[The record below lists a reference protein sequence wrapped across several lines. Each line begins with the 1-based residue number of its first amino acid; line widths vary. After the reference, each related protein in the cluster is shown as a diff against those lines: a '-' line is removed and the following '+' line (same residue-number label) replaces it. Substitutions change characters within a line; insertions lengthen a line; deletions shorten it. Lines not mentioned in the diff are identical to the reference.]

1 MIKVSFIGNLGKD
14 PEPIRYTPEGKA
26 VCSYSVAVTLGGGE
40 NKQTLWY
47 RCSSWEK
54 QAENDAKYLAKGSR
68 VYIEGVPVPD
78 KTTHNPKMYTNKE
91 NAVVSTWDVT
101 VKFIEYL
108 SSKSEAME
116 DTASVP
122 DDQDVPF

>member
-1 MIKVSFIGNLGKD
+1 MIKVTFIGNIGRD
-14 PEPIRYTPEGKA
+14 PEMRYTPEGKA
-26 VCSYSVAVTLGGGE
+26 VCSYSVAVTLGSGD

-54 QAENDAKYLAKGSR
+54 QAENDNKYLVKGSK
-68 VYIEGVPVPD
+68 VYIEGVPIPD

-91 NAVVSTWDVT
+91 GVVVSTWDVT

-108 SSKSEAME
+108 SKAETTEEPAAE
-116 DTASVP
+116 VE
-122 DDQDVPF
+122 QDSIPF